1 MTGLDQAQRDELRR
15 RLEQDRE
22 TLRAE
27 IDDIA
32 NNDVQAGAQYDPE
45 QSGYGNHEAE
55 SGTEIYEQERNLAL
69 ERNLE
74 QQLADVEHAL
84 DKFAQ
89 GTYGICDVCGREIA
103 PERLRVMPQAALCI
117 DDAAKQQAQRVPQ
130 A

>member
-1 MTGLDQAQRDELRR
+1 MTTGLDQAQLDELRR
-15 RLEQDRE
+15 RLEQDRDS
-22 TLRAE
+22 LRTE
-27 IDDIA
+27 IDDA
-32 NNDVQAGAQYDPE
+32 DNQVQAGVQYDPE

>member
-1 MTGLDQAQRDELRR
+1 MTGLDQTQLDELRGH
-15 RLEQDRE
+15 LESDRDS
-22 TLRAE
+22 LRVE

-32 NNDVQAGAQYDPE
+32 NNDVQAGVQYDAE

-55 SGTEIYEQERNLAL
+55 AGTELYEQERNLAL

-84 DKFAQ
+84 DKFAR

-103 PERLRVMPQAALCI
+103 PERLQAMPQAALCI
-117 DDAAKQQAQRVPQ
+117 DDAAKQQVSQR
-130 A
+130 